1 MLQALLYNPGAAA
14 EASSM
19 DPPTEIPCEA
29 HVDPGL
35 LTLVYT
41 PGLSGLQVKL
51 VRSKNLKLGKNR
63 TL

>member
-1 MLQALLYNPGAAA
+1 MLQALLYRPAAGA
-14 EASSM
+14 EAAPR
-19 DPPTEIPCEA
+19 DPPTHDPCEA